1 MKNFNMTII
10 LTSNNTTSSH
20 QDLYSPDEITTIVT
34 NLDYYFVPAIIFI
47 GLLGN
52 TLSFMVFVFTN
63 LKTLSS
69 SVYLAALS
77 ISDSGFL
84 ICVFFSWVIN
94 HDVRIYHE
102 QGWWQAFVYLTYVFS
117 LLSVW

>member
-1 MKNFNMTII
+1 M
-10 LTSNNTTSSH
+10 TSNNTTSAYPVS
-20 QDLYSPDEITTIVT
+20 YSEDYITTVVN
-34 NLDYYFVPAIIFI
+34 NLDYYLVPVVIGI

-84 ICVFFSWVIN
+84 ICVFFSWVSTTMLEFTMNKDGARHLCIW
-94 HDVRIYHE
+94 HM
-102 QGWWQAFVYLTYVFS
+102 S
-117 LLSVW
+117 SVSCQSGEDFFT